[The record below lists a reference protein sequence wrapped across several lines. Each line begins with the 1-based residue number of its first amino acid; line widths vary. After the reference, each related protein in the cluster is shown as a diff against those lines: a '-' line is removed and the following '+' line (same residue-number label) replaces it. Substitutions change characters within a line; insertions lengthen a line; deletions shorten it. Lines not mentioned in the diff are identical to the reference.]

1 MPADSQRYK
10 KPRASVLFRAVIRGV
25 HRHTLDANIYKNRDI
40 IPTFEEKKY
49 TFLKPATQSLE

>member
-1 MPADSQRYK
+1 
-10 KPRASVLFRAVIRGV
+10 VLFRAVIRGV